1 MSYEEFLSEPF
12 YSQITNVIYKFKNK
26 INNKIYIG
34 QTTNSVR
41 TRVMEHMTSSRPWTK
56 ARKGYFQRA
65 PHKYGFENFEFTIL
79 EQCQNSEDLDIRE
92 VYWIGY
98 YKSDDKVYG
107 YNMTPGG
114 GGNKN
119 KEFLQENIK
128 RLTAVN
134 TGSKK
139 SQKTKEL
146 ISKKAKERMKDPKYK
161 NQLVDRLPQIWE
173 KSRKKVVKLSLDYNI
188 EEIYDSSIE
197 AQIAIYGHKTG
208 ALSRNL
214 YYKDNKIK
222 GFRKGEYIYMFYDN
236 YINLYKS

>member
-65 PHKYGFENFEFTIL
+65 LHKYGFENFEFTIL

>member
-65 PHKYGFENFEFTIL
+65 LHKYGFENFEFTIL

-107 YNMTPGG
+107 YNMTPSG

-146 ISKKAKERMKDPKYK
+146 ISKKAKD
-161 NQLVDRLPQIWE
+161 QLVDRLPQIWE

>member
-65 PHKYGFENFEFTIL
+65 LHKYGFENFEFTIL

-161 NQLVDRLPQIWE
+161 NQLVNRLPQIWE

-208 ALSRNL
+208 ALSRNF

>member
-41 TRVMEHMTSSRPWTK
+41 TRVMEHMTSNRPWTK

-65 PHKYGFENFEFTIL
+65 LHKYGFENFEFTIL

>member
-65 PHKYGFENFEFTIL
+65 LHKYGFENFEFTIL

-128 RLTAVN
+128 RLTVVN
-134 TGSKK
+134 IGSKK

>member
-65 PHKYGFENFEFTIL
+65 LHKYGFENFEFTIL

-128 RLTAVN
+128 TSN
-134 TGSKK
+134 SC
-139 SQKTKEL
+139 
-146 ISKKAKERMKDPKYK
+146 KY
-161 NQLVDRLPQIWE
+161 W
-173 KSRKKVVKLSLDYNI
+173 
-188 EEIYDSSIE
+188 
-197 AQIAIYGHKTG
+197 
-208 ALSRNL
+208 
-214 YYKDNKIK
+214 
-222 GFRKGEYIYMFYDN
+222 F
-236 YINLYKS
+236 